1 MDGGRIPT
9 YPFSVMSGVGAF
21 GLLWAVVGILLG
33 FRWWR
38 EREAELGG
46 TLRVAGPSPGRVRFG
61 GAIEDGSGRRLQAMR
76 LAYAGGMLATGT
88 GLVSEVAVLLALG
101 AALLNLGTIYRYLVV
116 ALDREALDSPVLARR
131 SGFLLGDV
139 LDQATG

>member
-9 YPFSVMSGVGAF
+9 YPFRVMSGVAAF

-46 TLRVAGPSPGRVRFG
+46 TLRVAVPSPERLRFG

-76 LAYAGGMLATGT
+76 LAYAAGMLATGA
-88 GLVSEVAVLLALG
+88 GLLAEVAVLLALG
-101 AALLNLGTIYRYLVV
+101 AALLNLGTVYRYLVV
-116 ALDREALDSPVLARR
+116 ALDREALDTPLLAR
-131 SGFLLGDV
+131 SDGFLLGDV
-139 LDQATG
+139 LDQAAG